1 MSFHKSC
8 KDIRLE
14 PYEGQAMLSAVVETD
29 DEDASA
35 GDRWVLFLDE
45 QIGNH
50 NGQFCFP
57 GKNFTQTAKN
67 VSLEFRDGVPWLT
80 AGWLQDQYGNWATP
94 RSFNL
99 AEHVKNDR
107 GALAWAVS

>member
-8 KDIRLE
+8 KDIRVE
-14 PYEGQAMLSAVVETD
+14 PYEGQTMLSAVVETD

-35 GDRWVLFLDE
+35 GDRWVLLLDE

-50 NGQFCFP
+50 NG
-57 GKNFTQTAKN
+57 KNFTQTARD

-80 AGWLQDQYGNWATP
+80 AAMLQDQYGNWATP

-99 AEHVKNDR
+99 AEYVKNDR